1 MLAMSFLQEGPNT
14 SLVWL
19 FYVLLAFLLLVVVV
33 GALTSHEKTE
43 SFAPKPGE
51 KPEELALKSKQPG
64 RAKRQASRKKS
75 K

>member
-43 SFAPKPGE
+43 SAPKLGE
-51 KPEELALKSKQPG
+51 KLEEPALK
-64 RAKRQASRKKS
+64 
-75 K
+75 